1 MNTSTKGHSTQTKPN
16 AFLARLTY
24 VLRFAAS
31 RIIYLERHT
40 IAEHRRTW
48 HFRRWW
54 SPRSPQ
60 GRTREFIVF
69 FLVLLAIVIALLVTV
84 HLRPQP
90 FAKLAGTLLPK
101 VVFSVPTARKMI
113 ALTID
118 DAPHPAVTPG
128 ILHVLAQF
136 DVKATFFII
145 GHNAMQWPRLVDEI
159 VKAGHEL
166 GNHMLED
173 KPTYALSP
181 EMFEKQ
187 LLQVD
192 GLLNSHPHSTE
203 AVKWFRPGHGW
214 VRRWMF
220 PLLQRHG
227 YHAVLGS
234 IYAHDPQVQ
243 SARIVSG
250 ILKQQ
255 VHPGGIMILHD
266 GALARRKTTRV
277 LQSVLAY
284 LRKQGY
290 EVTTVSALMQHG
302 DYAG

>member
-1 MNTSTKGHSTQTKPN
+1 ESVAPTTLMNTSTKWHSTQTKPD
-16 AFLARLTY
+16 ALLARLTY
-24 VLRFAAS
+24 VLRFATS
-31 RIIYLERHT
+31 RVIYLERHA
-40 IAEHRRTW
+40 IVEHRRTW
-48 HFRRWW
+48 NFRRWW

-60 GRTREFIVF
+60 GRTREFIMILV
-69 FLVLLAIVIALLVTV
+69 VLLAILVALLVTV

-101 VVFSVPTARKMI
+101 VVFSVPTTRKMV

-128 ILHVLAQF
+128 ILRVLAQF

-145 GHNAMQWPRLVDEI
+145 GHNAVQWPHLVDEI
-159 VKAGHEL
+159 VKA
-166 GNHMLED
+166 
-173 KPTYALSP
+173 
-181 EMFEKQ
+181 
-187 LLQVD
+187 
-192 GLLNSHPHSTE
+192 
-203 AVKWFRPGHGW
+203 
-214 VRRWMF
+214 
-220 PLLQRHG
+220 RHG

-243 SARIVSG
+243 SARIVSSL
-250 ILKQQ
+250 LKQQ

-266 GALARRKTTRV
+266 GELARKKTIRV

-290 EVTTVSALMQHG
+290 KVTTLSALMQHG